1 LIDVEAIRDVA
12 AMRVNDALL
21 GALLIAFAIAL
32 ALYAQTFPNVPGQEY
47 GAAVFPTLVAIGL
60 LGSGALLVRSGIRS
74 GAPAIA
80 WADWARER
88 HGVRN
93 VLVTIALVVFYI
105 VASDR
110 LGFMVVTAPIL
121 LILLRLFNVV
131 WMTSIA
137 VAVPVTL
144 LIQYLFGSWL
154 YVPLPWGLL
163 APVRWW

>member
-1 LIDVEAIRDVA
+1 
-12 AMRVNDALL
+12 MRVNDALL
-21 GALLIAFAIAL
+21 GALLIALAVAL

-60 LGSGALLVRSGIRS
+60 LGSGALLVRSGLRS
-74 GAPAIA
+74 SAPAIA
-80 WADWARER
+80 WADWSRER

-93 VLVTIALVVFYI
+93 VLITIALVVFYI

-121 LILLRLFNVV
+121 LVLLRLFDVG

-137 VAVPVTL
+137 VAILVTL
-144 LIQYLFGSWL
+144 LIQYLFGTWL

>member
-1 LIDVEAIRDVA
+1 
-12 AMRVNDALL
+12 MRVNDALL
-21 GALLIAFAIAL
+21 GALLIALAVAL

-60 LGSGALLVRSGIRS
+60 LGSGALLVRSGLRS
-74 GAPAIA
+74 RAPAIA
-80 WADWARER
+80 WADWSRER

-93 VLVTIALVVFYI
+93 VLITIALIVFYI

-110 LGFMVVTAPIL
+110 LGFMVVTAPTL
-121 LILLRLFNVV
+121 LVLLRLFGVG

-137 VAVPVTL
+137 VAILVTL
-144 LIQYLFGSWL
+144 LIQYLFGTWL